1 LPWWETEIAEA
12 DAYLSGPAS
21 YLTKEAVKV
30 NNEVVLSENVTSA
43 ILDYAARIEA
53 NLIAIATSGSG
64 GMSRLM
70 FGTVA
75 DEVTRKSPTSL
86 LVFHPKPEAAT
97 SDAPQASEARAL
109 AGA

>member
-1 LPWWETEIAEA
+1 LEANIAGA
-12 DAYLSGPAS
+12 DAYLSGPAD
-21 YLTKEAVKV
+21 YLAKEAVTVSKDVILSDKV
-30 NNEVVLSENVTSA
+30 ATA
-43 ILDYAARIEA
+43 ILDYAARMRA
-53 NLIAIATSGSG
+53 DLIAIATSGSG
-64 GMSRLM
+64 GMSRFV

-97 SDAPQASEARAL
+97 SDRPGASEARTL